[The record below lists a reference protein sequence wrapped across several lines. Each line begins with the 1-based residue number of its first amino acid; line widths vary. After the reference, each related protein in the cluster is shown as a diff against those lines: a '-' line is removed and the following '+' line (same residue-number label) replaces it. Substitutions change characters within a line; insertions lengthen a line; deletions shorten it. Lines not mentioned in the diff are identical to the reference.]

1 MVFAADASNGTESLS
16 HFSRATLYATGV
28 CRGRVS
34 VRPCV
39 RYKPVYT
46 VKKRINMSCKQRRTV
61 AQEVYSFLLPNILVK
76 FR

>member
-1 MVFAADASNGTESLS
+1 MPAMEPSHLAILAA
-16 HFSRATLYATGV
+16 RRYTLPVYVVAV
-28 CRGRVS
+28 YL

-46 VKKRINMSCKQRRTV
+46 VKKRINISCKQRRTV

>member
-1 MVFAADASNGTESLS
+1 MPAMEPSHLAILAARRYTLPVYVVAVYLS
-16 HFSRATLYATGV
+16 V
-28 CRGRVS
+28 RVS
-34 VRPCV
+34 VTSL
-39 RYKPVYT
+39 YT